1 MYPNSVVFLGAGQAV
16 REIFWYFKDVY
27 PEAPIAFVDDVTP
40 RTEMIFDGVSYPVV
54 KDWDFSRL
62 RAQYAHIEG
71 AFTEFII
78 GVAEPPTKKV
88 VAEKAIARGL
98 RPAPTLISKTSV
110 VRPDCALGRGGVIM
124 SSSIS
129 PGAVVGDC
137 ALVMFSTF
145 GCDVHA
151 GDYVTCYTG
160 CHVGTEVVL
169 GEGVSLGASCGVM
182 ERVRLAP
189 WVVTGQGASVV
200 RNVDEEGITI
210 VGVPAKKVERKLG
223 A

>member
-1 MYPNSVVFLGAGQAV
+1 MYPKSLVFLGAGQAV
-16 REIFWYFKDVY
+16 REIFWYFKELY

-40 RTEMIFDGVSYPVV
+40 CTEMVFDGVVYPVV

-62 RAQYAHIEG
+62 QARHPHIEN
-71 AFTEFII
+71 AFSEYII

-88 VAEKAIARGL
+88 VAEKAHDHGL

-110 VRPDCALGRGGVIM
+110 VRPDCTLGRGGVIM

-129 PGAVVGDC
+129 PGAVIGDC

-151 GDYVTCYTG
+151 GDYITCYTG
-160 CHVGTEVVL
+160 CHVGTETVL
-169 GEGVSLGASCGVM
+169 GEGVALGASSGLM
-182 ERVRLAP
+182 EKVRLAP
-189 WVVTGQGASVV
+189 WVKVGQGASVV
-200 RNVDEEGITI
+200 RSVDEEGITI
-210 VGVPAKKVERKLG
+210 VGVPARKVERKP